1 MSTEGIQKEAR
12 REGFQ
17 DGSVLVTY
25 PDGSMLILE
34 SDLAK
39 DAVLGEPC
47 PSNYNDPPPPP
58 HSGKAGTAS

>member
-1 MSTEGIQKEAR
+1 MSPEAKRKEAH
-12 REGFQ
+12 RERFR

-39 DAVLGEPC
+39 DAVLGEPR
-47 PSNYNDPPPPP
+47 PANYDDPPPPP
-58 HSGKAGTAS
+58 